1 MPGIPCGG
9 EKASWDANFRVCQC
23 DQPVLEANEDSKVR
37 ECWASGTVA
46 VQLKTGKK
54 GKLQVKYGSV
64 LAAAAG
70 AGARPGPRVA
80 RTQGTALLHTGVMGA
95 SSWFLETPAWGRRG
109 RQAALCPDNEG
120 MGTQGSSE

>member
-1 MPGIPCGG
+1 MVPGIPCGG

-54 GKLQVKYGSV
+54 GSCKSNTALSLLLQLV
-64 LAAAAG
+64 LG
-70 AGARPGPRVA
+70 LCQVPEWPGPRG
-80 RTQGTALLHTGVMGA
+80 QPCC
-95 SSWFLETPAWGRRG
+95 TPG
-109 RQAALCPDNEG
+109 
-120 MGTQGSSE
+120 